1 MLSRHEHTHTSRKI
15 EVILLIRTH
24 DLMARGVPLEG
35 TGSAQWPLEAWDEM
49 FVALVGGPV
58 LVAGMSEFQAT
69 LFGFHLLG

>member
-1 MLSRHEHTHTSRKI
+1 M
-15 EVILLIRTH
+15 ILLIRTH
-24 DLMARGVPLEG
+24 DLMARGVLLEG